1 MSQLP
6 ALDEVGPGSVTWK
19 IHRERLLILGWG
31 RAVLMQVAHPKIAEA
46 VYAHSYFSH
55 SGQAYIKRL
64 RGTIGAMLS
73 MTFDPPE
80 KALATIQHINKI
92 HERVQGEMS
101 ANCSPYSKHTPYSAL
116 EPKLLL
122 WVYLTLLDTHIRT
135 YEMLI
140 EPLTDQERDTYVRE
154 SRLGGQLLLIPPEML
169 PYTWGEVQA
178 LVKHELQGPEVKV
191 CEHARYIAQMLAEP
205 PFIQPVRSLF
215 GLWKVISIGMLP
227 DTLREQYRFDWGRPQ
242 SGAYN
247 AAIKIIRTTVPV
259 LPDRARYW
267 QKYLLAMKRLRAEAA

>member
-6 ALDEVGPGSVTWK
+6 ALDAVGPGSVTWK

-46 VYAHSYFSH
+46 VYAHSYFSR

-80 KALATIQHINKI
+80 VALATIEHINQV
-92 HERVQGEMS
+92 HERVHGEMS
-101 ANCSPYSKHTPYSAL
+101 GHCPPYAPHTPYSAL
-116 EPKLLL
+116 EPDLLL
-122 WVYLTLLDTHIRT
+122 WVYLTLLDSHVRT

-140 EPLTDQERDTYVRE
+140 APLTGREKDAYVRE
-154 SRLGGQLLLIPPEML
+154 SRLGGELLRIPPQML
-169 PYTWGEVQA
+169 PPTWEEVR
-178 LVKHELQGPEVKV
+178 VEVDRRLEGSEITV
-191 CEHARYIAQMLAEP
+191 CEHAREIARMLAQP
-205 PFIQPVRSLF
+205 PLVRPARSLF
-215 GLWKVISIGMLP
+215 GLWKVISVGMLP
-227 DTLREQYRFDWGRPQ
+227 EKLREQYGFGWDVGQ
-242 SGAYN
+242 SLTY
-247 AAIKIIRTTVPV
+247 AAAVRVIKTTLPL

-267 QKYLLAMKRLRAEAA
+267 QRYLLALERLGAKAA